1 MAAATELA
9 TIAGIRAAC
18 RRWLCRELPTTES
31 FIPVLRLRQFPGG
44 AGTGSAS

>member
-18 RRWLCRELPTTES
+18 QALALP
-31 FIPVLRLRQFPGG
+31 L
-44 AGTGSAS
+44 A

>member
-18 RRWLCRELPTTES
+18 QALALSRASSAASL
-31 FIPVLRLRQFPGG
+31 IP
-44 AGTGSAS
+44 GSSH